1 MRSERK
7 EVFMTKAEKNYKRD
21 YCHKD
26 SKELALNYTRDGMR
40 EELDGVLAEVS
51 REDLTEDEKEYLD
64 GRKQCRNHTLNIRF
78 NDTEWEHICK
88 QAELLHMK
96 KSSYVREC
104 AKAHYV
110 LMLDQDDMDGII
122 KAIRAL
128 STNVNQIA
136 RRTNSTGRIY
146 SEDIKM
152 TKESV
157 NEVWRLLNYIQSAV
171 HCAEALNTSWTGIR
185 PEIIRLSSLLCAR
198 QIPFEQPSNSEP
210 SVNVSEQEEAAPLH
224 ST

>member
-1 MRSERK
+1 
-7 EVFMTKAEKNYKRD
+7 MTKAEKNYKRD
-21 YCHKD
+21 YGHKD
-26 SKELALNYTRDGMR
+26 SEELALNFTCDGMK
-40 EELDGVLAEVS
+40 EELDKALSEVNPD
-51 REDLTEDEKEYLD
+51 DLTADEQEYLD
-64 GRKQCRNHTLNIRF
+64 GRNQCRNHTLNIRF
-78 NDTEWEHICK
+78 NDTEWEHICR
-88 QAELLHMK
+88 QAELLHVK

-104 AKAHYV
+104 TKAHYV

-122 KAIRAL
+122 KAVRAL

-146 SEDIKM
+146 NEDIKM

-185 PEIIRLSSLLCAR
+185 PEIIRLSSLLYAR
-198 QIPFEQPSNSEP
+198 QTPSEQPSNSEP
-210 SVNVSEQEEAAPLH
+210 SVNVSEQGEVLPKH

>member
-1 MRSERK
+1 
-7 EVFMTKAEKNYKRD
+7 MTKAEKNYKRD
-21 YCHKD
+21 YGHKD
-26 SKELALNYTRDGMR
+26 STELALNYTRDGMR
-40 EELDGVLAEVS
+40 EELDKALSEVS
-51 REDLTEDEKEYLD
+51 PNDLTADEQEYLD
-64 GRKQCRNHTLNIRF
+64 GRNQCRNHTLNIRF

-88 QAELLHMK
+88 QAELLHVK

-110 LMLDQDDMDGII
+110 LMMDQSDMNGII
-122 KAIRAL
+122 GAVRAL

-136 RRTNSTGRIY
+136 RRANKTGRVY
-146 SEDIKM
+146 EEDITT

-157 NEVWRLLNYIQSAV
+157 NAIWQLLSYIQSGV
-171 HCAEALNTSWTGIR
+171 QCATALNTSWTGIR

-198 QIPFEQPSNSEP
+198 QNPSEQPNSFEP
-210 SVNVSEQEEAAPLH
+210 SESVSEVVEAPPKP